1 MTSHYFPDAD
11 EPALQPFTQAFVGM
25 MFAHAAS
32 EHRVSDL
39 MDVITGVAGFGERP
53 DNQWSADQR
62 PKRMK
67 RLIREYHPDGLP
79 ETDGLVACLKRS
91 IPFSRT
97 RNLLAHGKW
106 WEFDL
111 DADTITVR
119 SGVARSGQ
127 DQHRPI
133 TVADIRH
140 VARRTRSG
148 ALETSARYQGSASTG
163 PPASREM
170 GFNKCILA
178 LADRAI
184 MIVRRPSGFIEPCQP
199 SRVARPPSGPL
210 WVHEIKHDG
219 YRLMV
224 RRDGARVRC
233 FTRNGHDWPTASR
246 PSLTLPAA
254 SRRNRS

>member
-25 MFAHAAS
+25 MFAHAAF

-67 RLIREYHPDGLP
+67 RLIREYHPNGLP
-79 ETDGLVACLKRS
+79 ETDALVACLKRS
-91 IPFSRT
+91 IPFNRT

-140 VARRTRSG
+140 VVMSLDE
-148 ALETSARYQGSASTG
+148 LEVELWKLQRAIQDRPLPVR
-163 PPASREM
+163 PPA
-170 GFNKCILA
+170 
-178 LADRAI
+178 
-184 MIVRRPSGFIEPCQP
+184 
-199 SRVARPPSGPL
+199 ARWGSISAFWRWL
-210 WVHEIKHDG
+210 I
-219 YRLMV
+219 
-224 RRDGARVRC
+224 AR
-233 FTRNGHDWPTASR
+233 S
-246 PSLTLPAA
+246 
-254 SRRNRS
+254 